1 MKRSFLTFYSLLL
14 TQTLSLI
21 GSQMTSLALGI
32 WVYETTGDAS
42 PLALVAFFAFLP
54 RVLTLGFAG
63 VFADKYDRRYV
74 MALADAGQAVGTI
87 VLLTVLV
94 LGVFQLWHLYLVAVI
109 QAIFGVFQAPAFQ
122 ASVTMLIP
130 DKHRD
135 RANAIQMLTGPL
147 AGIIA
152 PSFAGALYAFVG
164 LNGVITVDLLTF
176 LVGVVVVLFMD
187 IPKPDKSKAAAQ
199 MGLSFWSQANAGLRY
214 VWESRSLFY
223 IFCLMGINNFFIAG
237 IMVLRTPY
245 VLARTG
251 HDEIALGLIM
261 SVASAGSI
269 GGTILMSIWGGFR
282 PRIHNVLIGS
292 TMMGLSLFLV
302 GTQSNPVFIAAAA
315 SLGAIFPPIINASL
329 ISILQ
334 IKVPHD
340 LQGRVFAAIQQM
352 SMTLMPLSYLLVGQ
366 LADNVFE
373 PQAQSASWAFSGL
386 VASGAGAGIGLMHLI
401 AGSIVMIV
409 ALCFYAWPA
418 VRHLETILPDFVAG
432 NEAA

>member
-1 MKRSFLTFYSLLL
+1 MNRSFFTFYTLLL
-14 TQTLSLI
+14 SQTFSLI

-32 WVYETTGDAS
+32 WIYETTGDAT
-42 PLALVAFFAFLP
+42 PLTLVAFFAFLP
-54 RVLTLGFAG
+54 RVLTVGFAG

-74 MALADAGQAVGTI
+74 MALADAGQAIGTI
-87 VLLTVLV
+87 ILLSVFL
-94 LGVFQLWHLYLVAVI
+94 LGIFQLWHLYLVAVI
-109 QAIFGVFQAPAFQ
+109 QAVFGVFQAPAFQ
-122 ASVTMLIP
+122 ASITMLIP

-164 LNGVITVDLLTF
+164 LSGVITVDLVTF
-176 LVGVVVVLFMD
+176 LVGVIVVLLVD

-199 MGLSFWSQANAGLRY
+199 AGLSFWSQAFAGLRY

-237 IMVLRTPY
+237 MMVLRTPY
-245 VLARTG
+245 VLSRTN

-302 GTQSNPVFIAAAA
+302 GTQSNPIFIAVAACF
-315 SLGAIFPPIINASL
+315 GAIFPPIINASL

-373 PQAQSASWAFSGL
+373 PQAQSAWAFSGL
-386 VASGAGAGIGLMHLI
+386 VGSGAGAGIGLMHLI
-401 AGSIVMIV
+401 AGAIVMIV
-409 ALCFYAWPA
+409 ALAFYAWPA
-418 VRHLETILPDFVAG
+418 VRHLEQILPDYVVG
-432 NEAA
+432 SEAA

>member
-1 MKRSFLTFYSLLL
+1 MKKSYVTFYTLLL

-32 WVYETTGDAS
+32 WIYETTGDAS

-54 RVLTLGFAG
+54 RVITVGFAG

-74 MALADAGQAVGTI
+74 MALADAGQAIGTV
-87 VLLTVLV
+87 VLLSVLV

-130 DKHRD
+130 DKQRD
-135 RANAIQMLTGPL
+135 RANAFQMLTGPL

-164 LNGVITVDLLTF
+164 LNGVIAVDLITF
-176 LVGVVVVLFMD
+176 IIGFVVVFFMD

-199 MGLSFWSQANAGLRY
+199 AGLSFWSQAFAGLRY

-237 IMVLRTPY
+237 MMVLRTPY
-245 VLARTG
+245 ILARTG
-251 HDEIALGLIM
+251 NDEIALGAIM
-261 SVASAGSI
+261 SVASAASI
-269 GGTILMSIWGGFR
+269 GGTLLMSIWGGFR
-282 PRIHNVLIGS
+282 PRMHNVLIGS
-292 TMMGLSLFLV
+292 IMMGLSLFLV
-302 GTQSNPVFIAAAA
+302 GTQTEPVFIAAAA
-315 SLGAIFPPIINASL
+315 ALGAIFPPVINTSL

-334 IKVPHD
+334 IKVPPD

-373 PQAQSASWAFSGL
+373 PQAQSA
-386 VASGAGAGIGLMHLI
+386 GAGIGLMHLI
-401 AGSIVMIV
+401 AGAIVMIV
-409 ALCFYAWPA
+409 AACFYAWPA
-418 VRHLETILPDFVAG
+418 VRHLERILPDFVVG
-432 NEAA
+432 NEAS

>member
-1 MKRSFLTFYSLLL
+1 MNRSFFTFYTLLL
-14 TQTLSLI
+14 SQTFSLI

-32 WVYETTGDAS
+32 WIYETTGDAT
-42 PLALVAFFAFLP
+42 PLTLVAFFAFLP
-54 RVLTLGFAG
+54 RVLTVGFAG

-74 MALADAGQAVGTI
+74 MALADAGQAIGTI
-87 VLLTVLV
+87 ILLSVFL
-94 LGVFQLWHLYLVAVI
+94 LGIFQLWHLYLVAVI
-109 QAIFGVFQAPAFQ
+109 QAVFGVFQAPAFQ
-122 ASVTMLIP
+122 ASITMLIP

-164 LNGVITVDLLTF
+164 LSGVITVDLVTF
-176 LVGVVVVLFMD
+176 LVGVIVVLLVD

-199 MGLSFWSQANAGLRY
+199 AGLSFWSQAFAGLRY

-237 IMVLRTPY
+237 MMVLRTPY
-245 VLARTG
+245 VLSRTN

-302 GTQSNPVFIAAAA
+302 GAQSNPIFIAAAA
-315 SLGAIFPPIINASL
+315 CFGAIFPPIINASL

-373 PQAQSASWAFSGL
+373 PQAQSAWAFSGL
-386 VASGAGAGIGLMHLI
+386 VGSGAGAGIGLMQLI
-401 AGSIVMIV
+401 AGAIVMIV
-409 ALCFYAWPA
+409 ALAFYAWPA
-418 VRHLETILPDFVAG
+418 VRHLEQILPDYVVG
-432 NEAA
+432 SEAA

>member
-1 MKRSFLTFYSLLL
+1 MNRSFFTFYTLLL
-14 TQTLSLI
+14 TQTFSLI

-32 WVYETTGDAS
+32 WIYETTGDAT
-42 PLALVAFFAFLP
+42 PLTLVAFFAFLP

-74 MALADAGQAVGTI
+74 MALADAGQAIGTI
-87 VLLTVLV
+87 ILLSVFL
-94 LGVFQLWHLYLVAVI
+94 LGIFQLWHLYLVAVI
-109 QAIFGVFQAPAFQ
+109 QAVFGVFQAPAFQ
-122 ASVTMLIP
+122 ASITMLIP
-130 DKHRD
+130 NKHRD

-164 LNGVITVDLLTF
+164 LSGVITVDLVTF
-176 LVGVVVVLFMD
+176 LVGVIVVLLVD

-199 MGLSFWSQANAGLRY
+199 AGLSFWSQAFAGLRY

-237 IMVLRTPY
+237 MMVLRTPY
-245 VLARTG
+245 VLSRTN

-282 PRIHNVLIGS
+282 PRIHNILIGS

-302 GTQSNPVFIAAAA
+302 GTQSNPIFIAAAA
-315 SLGAIFPPIINASL
+315 CFGAIFPPIINASL

-373 PQAQSASWAFSGL
+373 PQAQSAWAFSGL
-386 VASGAGAGIGLMHLI
+386 VGSGAGAGIGLMHLI
-401 AGSIVMIV
+401 AGAIVMIV
-409 ALCFYAWPA
+409 ALAFYAWPA
-418 VRHLETILPDFVAG
+418 VRHLEQILPDYVVG
-432 NEAA
+432 SEAA